1 MVSQNKLIK
10 EGIRYTDA
18 LFEEISKRL
27 EQGVRSSDTLEEFL
41 EKTKEYTKAN
51 PLATSEYD
59 KTMLNLILSETNN
72 HRFSRPAQKELVR
85 VTIEE
90 KVGEKIHDVGEDIK
104 DSVRDIVKHGYN
116 NNLPQEKIAEN
127 ISNRVSSIKN
137 RRARAIARTEIARAA
152 TVSDFVINKERGAT
166 GWYVECRNTACP
178 VCKKAWH
185 KKWTPEN
192 DDSFTPS
199 DKTAGGK
206 GWVGD
211 KVYSMEDTRSLP
223 PVHPNCYDSE
233 TQVFTDN
240 GWKYFK
246 DVTET
251 DKFLSLNPMTN
262 ETEFLEP
269 VKLIQVPNVH
279 GKLYHIHNKWF
290 DVCVTP
296 DHDCFIHQR
305 RDGGN
310 RGRYFEPQFR
320 KPSELSSE
328 SRFVRCIDTDRENPE
343 HVNVNGLEFAPED
356 YAFFM
361 AWYISEGSVLHNPET
376 AKSKNYP
383 IKITQ
388 EIDANRE
395 IIEPVFRNIAEYLG
409 IKLYIGKQY
418 FEFHSKA
425 LHDYLVQLGKS
436 HEKYIPKE
444 VFILNKECLNI
455 FLDVYVL
462 GDGHE
467 RNHGK
472 YGSIERAVFTS
483 SKRLRDDLSY
493 LILLCGYYPSIALH
507 TKAGTVT
514 THKNGAYTQ
523 KNDVYSIRINNSQYT
538 TFSSCTVDEIDY
550 SDLVYCVELPK
561 YHTLWV
567 MRNGKTS
574 WNGNCRCVVYYVADS
589 KGRVSTKP
597 FTKPATDTPV
607 TGGELPIPTSTN
619 SMLKGKPTISHEID
633 GNGHKVTVY
642 TYENGL
648 KLAISERADFT
659 FEEITAHIES
669 LPEPLKNI
677 ETLNRID
684 IVGYPKKGISGEY
697 RDIDKK
703 IILYNTNK
711 GSNALNTLTHE
722 LAHALDASQ
731 KVGKNY
737 HLSLVDVYEKI
748 VKADNKLYT
757 YVKSNGRK
765 RTPNKFPTDYAG
777 RSYIK
782 NKKRY
787 KEALKVW
794 EKGSKDPKFKPVNKF
809 YTEDF
814 AESTMLYLNPKTHS
828 KFVKEFPNRAKYLE
842 EIYGKPKFDKNSIL
856 SKLLQKEKD
865 LSKQLFEDEL
875 KREEQELK
883 FDKLSKKELD
893 SHLNKIF
900 NGDKRKVEAYHK
912 LRNDERKLY
921 SVSRAVSAGDI
932 DILIKA
938 GWDKS
943 TAKKIMANPNDFLPK
958 VNSRKRQVSNMLE
971 KIDNLIISQL

>member
-116 NNLPQEKIAEN
+116 NNLPQEKIAED

-152 TVSDFVINKERGAT
+152 TVSDYIINKERGAT

-199 DKTAGGK
+199 DETAGGK

-211 KVYSMEDTRSLP
+211 KIYSMEDTRSLP

-320 KPSELSSE
+320 KPSELSGE

-493 LILLCGYYPSIALH
+493 LTLLCGYYPSIALH

-597 FTKPATDTPV
+597 FTKPVTTTTTITDDFLQDRLSEEDYKTYRMAKSNRNFSQSLLDGNRLDERGIQLHKQSIEFYTNQIKELEDKALSNQSKTKTVDNSVEDNGYSLNNRENSFSNVVITKEQFEKVVNHQSKRANATLEYGNSIDNAT
-607 TGGELPIPTSTN
+607 GELARST
-619 SMLKGKPTISHEID
+619 
-633 GNGHKVTVY
+633 
-642 TYENGL
+642 
-648 KLAISERADFT
+648 
-659 FEEITAHIES
+659 
-669 LPEPLKNI
+669 
-677 ETLNRID
+677 D
-684 IVGYPKKGISGEY
+684 I
-697 RDIDKK
+697 
-703 IILYNTNK
+703 
-711 GSNALNTLTHE
+711 
-722 LAHALDASQ
+722 
-731 KVGKNY
+731 
-737 HLSLVDVYEKI
+737 
-748 VKADNKLYT
+748 
-757 YVKSNGRK
+757 
-765 RTPNKFPTDYAG
+765 
-777 RSYIK
+777 
-782 NKKRY
+782 
-787 KEALKVW
+787 
-794 EKGSKDPKFKPVNKF
+794 KGSKHRVNIPKLTKSYSIVHNHTNNNGFSGGDAFGQTEGHLQDVCYATTPKGIWIMRDTEFGKF
-809 YTEDF
+809 RKQGSVDGDYDLKYSM
-814 AESTMLYLNPKTHS
+814 ESKY
-828 KFVKEFPNRAKYLE
+828 KEFANNGKEKYKDQYDNAKSPNEKRKIQRQMADEVTENYNNWLLE
-842 EIYGKPKFDKNSIL
+842 EFAVGK
-856 SKLLQKEKD
+856 
-865 LSKQLFEDEL
+865 
-875 KREEQELK
+875 R
-883 FDKLSKKELD
+883 
-893 SHLNKIF
+893 
-900 NGDKRKVEAYHK
+900 R
-912 LRNDERKLY
+912 
-921 SVSRAVSAGDI
+921 
-932 DILIKA
+932 
-938 GWDKS
+938 
-943 TAKKIMANPNDFLPK
+943 
-958 VNSRKRQVSNMLE
+958 
-971 KIDNLIISQL
+971 DNLIEIEFIPIEMINNVQF